1 MLSIF
6 CVNINAQVIKGRV
19 SDSTTREPLSYAAVE
34 IRSFGDDTYI
44 TGGSTDEKGEFE
56 LQLKKKYPKIRV
68 SVTFL
73 GYKPAQ
79 KVYVPGTG
87 KNYLKFEMQE
97 DSQTLNEVVVKGLS
111 PAEKVQ
117 RLAYNVS
124 LMETAK
130 LKSTTMDLSNVID
143 KISGVKIRST
153 GGVGSE
159 ANVTLNGFSGRHV
172 KIFIDGVP
180 MDGMSSAFGLNNIPA
195 GLAKRVE
202 VYKGVVPIELGGDA
216 LGGAIN
222 IVTDNSRRTRVNASY
237 SFGSFNTHKT
247 NVYAEHTTKKVSTFL

>member
-1 MLSIF
+1 MSRIKIKSILTILLSIF

-79 KVYVPGTG
+79 KVYVPGMG
-87 KNYLKFEMQE
+87 ENYFKFEMQE

-130 LKSTTMDLSNVID
+130 LKSTTMDLHGHVQRCG
-143 KISGVKIRST
+143 KAFAEREPVYR
-153 GGVGSE
+153 GSE
-159 ANVTLNGFSGRHV
+159 
-172 KIFIDGVP
+172 
-180 MDGMSSAFGLNNIPA
+180 
-195 GLAKRVE
+195 
-202 VYKGVVPIELGGDA
+202 
-216 LGGAIN
+216 
-222 IVTDNSRRTRVNASY
+222 RVNPKL
-237 SFGSFNTHKT
+237 SFFPDH
-247 NVYAEHTTKKVSTFL
+247 A